1 VLPTATAYLDGLPH
15 GADSYPDTQVKGAVI
30 RSALEDPKYRPP
42 RGAVPEVVRSLLDD
56 PPVPG
61 AWVPEVHFQA
71 LMAAI
76 YDHHFAADGGAAALE
91 AWTCERNRVIFRSA
105 LYRVLFLLVSP
116 DRVFTG
122 AAKRWSV
129 FHRGSE
135 LDVVGVGN
143 RQATIRLVYPAGL
156 MLDLC
161 ARSYG
166 GAFRAALAAAH
177 AKLGEIDCVVES
189 DTSTRYDVR
198 WA

>member
-1 VLPTATAYLDGLPH
+1 VLPTATAYLDRLPH
-15 GADSYPDTQVKGAVI
+15 GADSYPDTQVKGAVV
-30 RSALEDPKYRPP
+30 RSALEDPKYRPV
-42 RGAVPEVVRSLLDD
+42 RAAVPDVVRSLMDD

-61 AWVPEVHFQA
+61 TWVPEVHFQA

-76 YDHHFAADGGAAALE
+76 YDDHFADAGGIAALE

-105 LYRVLFLLVSP
+105 IYRVLFLIVSP
-116 DRVFTG
+116 ERVFTG
-122 AAKRWSV
+122 ADKRWSA

-135 LDVVGVGN
+135 LEVVGVGN
-143 RQATIRLVYPAGL
+143 HQATIRLIYPAGL
-156 MLDLC
+156 MLDVC
-161 ARSYG
+161 AHSYG

-177 AKLGEIDCVVES
+177 AKLGEIDCAVES